1 MALGEFLGD
10 GTLGSWA
17 DEMDSLPSAPAP
29 KSEEEGLRDRFNRR
43 DDFLSGRSERASGPP
58 REDLPLPT
66 SPPFTAFIGNL
77 TFDLTEKEL
86 EEFFGSDNTK
96 SVKIIRDR
104 DDKPKGF
111 GYIEFVDLTA
121 LKDAL
126 AKTGSDFAGRTIR
139 VSVAEPQKNSSMGGG
154 FDDDSKF
161 DSPWRRDG
169 PLPDREA
176 PRGRM
181 DAGERAERTPSAS
194 EHVDQWRSSK
204 TRAPVESDAPPF
216 RRRASGFG
224 GADSPSGA
232 ADREDSWSMGSKFKP
247 SNNPEDTT
255 TAPVQRIN
263 NARRGPEASVGEDS
277 DWRRSRPGNATA
289 SLTGST
295 PPTPQLAR
303 RKLELLPRSE
313 NPSASSSPLSSPKLS
328 ASTAAQPTRGN
339 PFGTARPV
347 DVTSKERQVSERLEK
362 DRDVTQKDRG
372 SHSLSRTSSRTGVER
387 GAPGT
392 PPPSSTPPAVGSAA
406 TAKISTAPNVQATI
420 SFANMASRKDGSSDA
435 GKDGTEQ

>member
-1 MALGEFLGD
+1 MNCSSAKANLISRISPAAQYVLALL
-10 GTLGSWA
+10 
-17 DEMDSLPSAPAP
+17 SLVGHSCQAC
-29 KSEEEGLRDRFNRR
+29 
-43 DDFLSGRSERASGPP
+43 
-58 REDLPLPT
+58 PT
-66 SPPFTAFIGNL
+66 FYLIL
-77 TFDLTEKEL
+77 L
-86 EEFFGSDNTK
+86 
-96 SVKIIRDR
+96 
-104 DDKPKGF
+104 
-111 GYIEFVDLTA
+111 IE
-121 LKDAL
+121 
-126 AKTGSDFAGRTIR
+126 
-139 VSVAEPQKNSSMGGG
+139 KNSSMGGG

-289 SLTGST
+289 S
-295 PPTPQLAR
+295 R
-303 RKLELLPRSE
+303 
-313 NPSASSSPLSSPKLS
+313 
-328 ASTAAQPTRGN
+328 
-339 PFGTARPV
+339 
-347 DVTSKERQVSERLEK
+347 
-362 DRDVTQKDRG
+362 
-372 SHSLSRTSSRTGVER
+372 
-387 GAPGT
+387 
-392 PPPSSTPPAVGSAA
+392 
-406 TAKISTAPNVQATI
+406 
-420 SFANMASRKDGSSDA
+420 
-435 GKDGTEQ
+435 